1 MSQSNPYCS
10 QNSSPS
16 PFVAAVLVLLL
27 LFVIA
32 LPVLTSSS
40 SSSSPV
46 LVFDDIIKLSLRE
59 DDYLEGKKELWQFGS
74 TSIFVVQEHLIKK
87 TKERKKIKSLWL
99 RHGGSGVKLLCSSWW
114 LSLTWFLS
122 DTTPTKQVMQSTATE
137 KIAWV

>member
-59 DDYLEGKKELWQFGS
+59 DDYLEGKKEL
-74 TSIFVVQEHLIKK
+74 
-87 TKERKKIKSLWL
+87 
-99 RHGGSGVKLLCSSWW
+99 
-114 LSLTWFLS
+114 
-122 DTTPTKQVMQSTATE
+122 
-137 KIAWV
+137 